1 MELNKFVANFADQFE
16 DTDASVFT
24 PETKFREL
32 EDWSSMT
39 GLLVIGMVSDEYDK
53 TLTADE
59 FRKCET
65 VEDVFNVVS
74 SK

>member
-1 MELNKFVANFADQFE
+1 MELNDFVAKFAEQFE
-16 DTDASVFT
+16 DTDPAVFT
-24 PETKFREL
+24 PETEFRDIDE
-32 EDWSSMT
+32 WSSMT
-39 GLLVIGMVSDEYDK
+39 GLLIMAMVSDEYDK

-65 VEDVFNVVS
+65 VEDVFNVVV

>member
-1 MELNKFVANFADQFE
+1 MELEEFLKKFAEQFE

-53 TLTADE
+53 TLTAKE
-59 FRKCET
+59 FRECET
-65 VEDVFNVVS
+65 VGDVFNIVS
-74 SK
+74 AK